1 MIHPAPNLGRI
12 AIILMIV
19 GTAASGSVASAN
31 GPVAEEALE
40 TGADVTG
47 GDTLRGVERPDS
59 VIVSGRPGR
68 RIDDN
73 ESMVVTVAYSVAVGA
88 ANYLPEPID
97 VSIVDGVAS
106 FAQPLPAVVGR
117 GDRVEI
123 EGIGTVFIDRCF
135 DDSTCSLVDGRGLQP
150 IEAHGVLAFS
160 ATAAFGSL
168 AEAVHGA
175 ADADHLRTSD
185 LVAINREL
193 ELVCYGGI
201 EDRTPVMI
209 DAWVTSAKNRIRIV
223 AADASYGHELNW
235 RHPGRWSEDAYRIEV
250 WGGDCLRTTVGNL
263 TIEGLQFLCTA
274 DAATPV
280 TAIHLDAITG
290 EVEISEVLIHLAGT
304 GASAERVA
312 VKATSWGAAEL
323 VVRNTMMWGLGASEL
338 HAGILVGDSG
348 VTLHAFNNT
357 IVGGGWGIRNLGG
370 TATATNNLVA
380 ASGLASFD
388 GDFEPASTR
397 NLGADAS
404 TPGPSPNAVGPV
416 TMVNPVPGL
425 DADFHLQCGV
435 MAQKVAIDHPF
446 EIGSGEGPRAL
457 FDGDPDSLLR
467 SASINPAKVVLEFAE
482 ERAVTGTSAIFS
494 HHWSYTWM
502 VAAADSVE
510 DLAPG
515 SPSYRVLV
523 PERTVE
529 NEAISWDGVTF
540 DQPEIFNVIELTV
553 WRNGGDDYVH
563 VNEWALDS
571 LNPACGQGADLSKN
585 PKHPFSSDIDS
596 NARTGPWDIGADQHE
611 GVTVVAPR

>member
-1 MIHPAPNLGRI
+1 
-12 AIILMIV
+12 
-19 GTAASGSVASAN
+19 
-31 GPVAEEALE
+31 
-40 TGADVTG
+40 
-47 GDTLRGVERPDS
+47 
-59 VIVSGRPGR
+59 
-68 RIDDN
+68 
-73 ESMVVTVAYSVAVGA
+73 
-88 ANYLPEPID
+88 
-97 VSIVDGVAS
+97 
-106 FAQPLPAVVGR
+106 
-117 GDRVEI
+117 
-123 EGIGTVFIDRCF
+123 
-135 DDSTCSLVDGRGLQP
+135 
-150 IEAHGVLAFS
+150 
-160 ATAAFGSL
+160 
-168 AEAVHGA
+168 
-175 ADADHLRTSD
+175 
-185 LVAINREL
+185 
-193 ELVCYGGI
+193 
-201 EDRTPVMI
+201 
-209 DAWVTSAKNRIRIV
+209 
-223 AADASYGHELNW
+223 
-235 RHPGRWSEDAYRIEV
+235 
-250 WGGDCLRTTVGNL
+250 
-263 TIEGLQFLCTA
+263 
-274 DAATPV
+274 
-280 TAIHLDAITG
+280 
-290 EVEISEVLIHLAGT
+290 
-304 GASAERVA
+304 
-312 VKATSWGAAEL
+312 
-323 VVRNTMMWGLGASEL
+323 
-338 HAGILVGDSG
+338 
-348 VTLHAFNNT
+348 
-357 IVGGGWGIRNLGG
+357 
-370 TATATNNLVA
+370 
-380 ASGLASFD
+380 
-388 GDFEPASTR
+388 
-397 NLGADAS
+397 
-404 TPGPSPNAVGPV
+404 
-416 TMVNPVPGL
+416 MVNPVPGL